1 MPKRRPVV
9 SVSGLPLRFHPAWTN
24 ILKFQVALIV
34 LAKTAD
40 TFDAAMIK
48 DFAWR
53 LLVIGTLLFFRFQP
67 SLKLV
72 LLYLLHQAVAETV
85 YDCAAASTAV
95 ATYSLVKLGS
105 VQISSTSIE
114 MSLTCKPK
122 LSNELDTSW

>member
-1 MPKRRPVV
+1 M

-48 DFAWR
+48 DLAWR
-53 LLVIGTLLFFRFQP
+53 VLLIGTLLFFRFQP

-95 ATYSLVKLGS
+95 ATYSLGEIGECPDFK
-105 VQISSTSIE
+105 TSIE
-114 MSLTCKPK
+114 MSLI
-122 LSNELDTSW
+122 